1 MVDAQLVPRILDFG
15 LSGGDPRA
23 GHLKGTLQYIAPE
36 QLEPSQPIDARTDV
50 YALGVILYELL
61 CGRPP
66 YTGDADGTSSP
77 ASGAG
82 SRGCRSSSSPTS
94 RKPLQAIALK
104 AMERDPAHRYQSAR
118 DMAAGS
124 RRFLDGRAVLARP
137 SLYAT
142 TLGDRTAAHLAHHRR
157 VAAPAADP
165 SARSRRPPRRLSARS
180 MRETTTGS
188 SRAAP

>member
-15 LSGGDPRA
+15 LSGGDPKA

-66 YTGDADGTSSP
+66 YTGSS
-77 ASGAG
+77 GDILAG
-82 SRGCRSSSSPTS
+82 IRRGQPRLPIELA
-94 RKPLQAIALK
+94 PDVPEGLQAIALK
-104 AMERDPAHRYQSAR
+104 AMERDPAQRYPTAR
-118 DMAAGS
+118 EMAADLE
-124 RRFLDGRAVLARP
+124 RFLDGRPVLARP
-137 SLYAT
+137 SVYAT
-142 TLGDRTAAHLAHHRR
+142 TLGDRTRSAPRPHRR
-157 VAAPAADP
+157 MAAPAADP
-165 SARSRRPPRRLSARS
+165 SARSRRPPCRLSARS
-180 MRETTTGS
+180 TRETTTGS